1 MQDVQWLTDEEQ
13 RLWRSILNAKRAVD
27 RSIDLQLQE
36 SLDISTADFSV
47 LVVLSEAENNVVRMR
62 TLCESLDWDRS
73 RMSHQITRMERRG
86 LVTKE
91 RCACDNRGI
100 DVTLTEHGRN
110 VIEKAA
116 PNHVKLVR
124 HVLFDVLGEN
134 IDYQGISAV
143 LDRITETAD
152 ATVTNPIGEKGSS

>member
-152 ATVTNPIGEKGSS
+152 ATVTNPIGEKGE

>member
-47 LVVLSEAENNVVRMR
+47 LVVLSEAENNIVRMR

-152 ATVTNPIGEKGSS
+152 ATVTNPIGEKGE

>member
-1 MQDVQWLTDEEQ
+1 MQDVRWLTDEEQ

-100 DVTLTEHGRN
+100 DVTLTEHGRH

-124 HVLFDVLGEN
+124 HVVFDVLGEN
-134 IDYQGISAV
+134 IDFQGISAV
-143 LDRITETAD
+143 LDRIAETANS
-152 ATVTNPIGEKGSS
+152 TVTSPAD

>member
-1 MQDVQWLTDEEQ
+1 MQDVPWLSDEEQ
-13 RLWRSILNAKRAVD
+13 RLWRSILSAKRAVD

-36 SLDISTADFSV
+36 TLDISTADFSV
-47 LVVLSEAENNVVRMR
+47 LVVLSETENNVVRMR

-100 DVTLTEHGRN
+100 DVTLTAHGRT

-143 LDRITETAD
+143 LDKIAETAN
-152 ATVTNPIGEKGSS
+152 ATVTDSVDGQAE

>member
-134 IDYQGISAV
+134 IDYQRILAV

-152 ATVTNPIGEKGSS
+152 ATVTNPIGGKGE

>member
-1 MQDVQWLTDEEQ
+1 MQDVPWLSDEEQ

-27 RSIDLQLQE
+27 RSIDLQLQD

-47 LVVLSEAENNVVRMR
+47 LVVLSEAEDNVVRMR
-62 TLCESLDWDRS
+62 TLCESLEWDRS

-100 DVTLTEHGRN
+100 DVTLTKHGRT

-143 LDRITETAD
+143 LDKIAETAN
-152 ATVTNPIGEKGSS
+152 ATVADSVDGQAE

>member
-1 MQDVQWLTDEEQ
+1 MQDVPWLSDEEQ

-27 RSIDLQLQE
+27 RSIDLQLQD

-47 LVVLSEAENNVVRMR
+47 LVVLSEAEDNVVRMR
-62 TLCESLDWDRS
+62 TLCESLEWDRS

-100 DVTLTEHGRN
+100 DVTLTEHGRT
-110 VIEKAA
+110 V
-116 PNHVKLVR
+116 
-124 HVLFDVLGEN
+124 

-143 LDRITETAD
+143 LDKIAETAN
-152 ATVTNPIGEKGSS
+152 ATVTDSVDGQAE

>member
-134 IDYQGISAV
+134 IDYQRISAV

-152 ATVTNPIGEKGSS
+152 ATVTNPIGGKGE

>member
-1 MQDVQWLTDEEQ
+1 MQDVPWLSDEEQ

-27 RSIDLQLQE
+27 RSIDLQLQD

-47 LVVLSEAENNVVRMR
+47 LVVLSEAEDNVVRMR
-62 TLCESLDWDRS
+62 TLCESLEWDRS

-100 DVTLTEHGRN
+100 DVTLTEHGRT

-124 HVLFDVLGEN
+124 HVVFDVLSEN

-143 LDRITETAD
+143 LDKIAATAN
-152 ATVTNPIGEKGSS
+152 AAVTDSVDGKAE

>member
-1 MQDVQWLTDEEQ
+1 MQDVPWLSDEEQ

-27 RSIDLQLQE
+27 RSIDLQLQD

-47 LVVLSEAENNVVRMR
+47 LVVLSEAEDNVVRMR
-62 TLCESLDWDRS
+62 TLCESLEWDRS

-91 RCACDNRGI
+91 RCAC
-100 DVTLTEHGRN
+100 EHGRT

-143 LDRITETAD
+143 LDKIAETAN
-152 ATVTNPIGEKGSS
+152 ATVTDSADGKAE

>member
-1 MQDVQWLTDEEQ
+1 MQDIQWLTEEE
-13 RLWRSILNAKRAVD
+13 RGLWRSILNAKRAVD
-27 RSIDLQLQE
+27 RSIDLQLQD

-47 LVVLSEAENNVVRMR
+47 LVVLSEAEGHVVRMR
-62 TLCESLDWDRS
+62 ALCEALDWDRS

-100 DVTLTEHGRN
+100 DVALTDHGLK
-110 VIEKAA
+110 VIQQAA
-116 PNHVKLVR
+116 PSHVNLVR
-124 HVLFDVLGEN
+124 HVVFDVLGEN

-143 LDRITETAD
+143 LDKIAETAD
-152 ATVTNPIGEKGSS
+152 AEREKLGS

>member
-1 MQDVQWLTDEEQ
+1 MQDVPWLSDEEQ

-27 RSIDLQLQE
+27 RSIDLQLQD

-47 LVVLSEAENNVVRMR
+47 LVVLSEAEDNVVRMR
-62 TLCESLDWDRS
+62 TLCESLEWDRS

-100 DVTLTEHGRN
+100 DVTLTEHGRT

-116 PNHVKLVR
+116 PSHVKLVR

-143 LDRITETAD
+143 LDKIAETAN
-152 ATVTNPIGEKGSS
+152 ATVTDSVDGQAE